1 MKKNTDEISITDE
14 TISEFLNN
22 FTNDLD
28 TIINNDKSNPDN
40 IIDKTKKELINKT
53 TEIMNNLLNTI
64 KKLQKEKN

>member
-14 TISEFLNN
+14 TISEFLNK

-40 IIDKTKKELINKT
+40 IIDKTKKELI
-53 TEIMNNLLNTI
+53 
-64 KKLQKEKN
+64 